1 MCFLCFRTFMHWWD
15 FLIDQ
20 HYDLLFIWKNKA
32 MSTQIESQN
41 LVQYFSSR
49 LNIWRKTLKM
59 FRPSELCFQNASSLI
74 LHSGWAFVSFFGLR
88 GYVPPSYAFHVLV
101 EKNASLRWK
110 ECKNKVLNYRNLKII
125 HAFVDE
131 KIDIYM
137 PLHLQHTL
145 RHIFAS
151 GNFSI

>member
-1 MCFLCFRTFMHWWD
+1 MCFFCFRTFMHWWD

-32 MSTQIESQN
+32 MLKQIESQN

-49 LNIWRKTLKM
+49 LNIWRKTLKV
-59 FRPSELCFQNASSLI
+59 FRPSELCSRMQVLLYCI
-74 LHSGWAFVSFFGLR
+74 
-88 GYVPPSYAFHVLV
+88 LV
-101 EKNASLRWK
+101 ELLCLFLVWEIMCLLLMLFMLRWK
-110 ECKNKVLNYRNLKII
+110 ECKHKVLNYGNLKII

-145 RHIFAS
+145 KHIFAS